1 MAATGPTPVLNTSAL
16 NYTIP
21 NACPCTHV
29 VTGLMPSTLYQITL
43 VGGAGGSLQ
52 ASSDAKA
59 LLTFDTNDPA
69 TTGVQIH

>member
-1 MAATGPTPVLNTSAL
+1 MLNTSAL
-16 NYTIP
+16 NYSIP
-21 NACPCTHV
+21 LACPCTHV
-29 VTGLMPSTLYQITL
+29 VTGLMPSTSYQITL
-43 VGGAGGSLQ
+43 VGGAGGTIS